1 MQDVLERFFS
11 AESSAYLILQLKPGP
26 ETRDEQFES
35 LDRLAQMG
43 KTPDLTHY
51 EVAYFANTPA
61 YFYGMDTA
69 KVLEELYVQFNLY
82 HPPDFKGHSL
92 SVSDVVALKRDG
104 QACAFFVDRI
114 GFKELPEFLEKMK
127 ETARSRPSLKGQL
140 KQPEKS
146 SSPAK
151 GKKHSERDTR

>member
-1 MQDVLERFFS
+1 
-11 AESSAYLILQLKPGP
+11 
-26 ETRDEQFES
+26 
-35 LDRLAQMG
+35 
-43 KTPDLTHY
+43 
-51 EVAYFANTPA
+51 
-61 YFYGMDTA
+61 MDTA

-82 HPPDFKGHSL
+82 HPADFKGHSL

-127 ETARSRPSLKGQL
+127 ETACSRPSLKEQL

-151 GKKHSERDTR
+151 GKKHSERDAR